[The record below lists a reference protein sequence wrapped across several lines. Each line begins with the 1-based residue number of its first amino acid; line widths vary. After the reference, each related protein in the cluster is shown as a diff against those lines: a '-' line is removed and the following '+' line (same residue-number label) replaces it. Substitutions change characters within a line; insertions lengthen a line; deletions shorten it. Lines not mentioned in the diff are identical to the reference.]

1 MKRLLTEP
9 LLQFFVLGL
18 LLFFIISIVSPSQIR
33 GDSAKDIVVDEV
45 VLKEYVQFQRKSFD
59 AQTAANLLVSMSPH
73 ERQNLIDNYVRD
85 EALFREAMA
94 LGLDANDE
102 IIRRRLI
109 QKMEYIAQGFYND
122 IPILSEDHL
131 RAYFEANKDL
141 YRIAS
146 SATFTHVFISLRKLS
161 GEDSR
166 DKVLDKAKEAA
177 KNLLQDLLQDQ
188 ISFDQAGKYGDRF
201 LYNLNYVERTPS
213 YVASH
218 FGAAFE
224 EALFAL
230 AASKQWQGPVQSKYG
245 WHLVMLK
252 DKSRARDPK
261 LEEVAQIVL
270 ADAQRD
276 QQRQMKATAIDQL
289 VDKYNAQISMPSLV
303 IVEQ

>member
-18 LLFFIISIVSPSQIR
+18 LLFLLISVFSPSQMQ
-33 GDSAKDIVVDEV
+33 GDSAKDIVVDEA

-85 EALFREAMA
+85 EALFREAVA

-146 SATFTHVFISLRKLS
+146 SATFTHVFISLRKPS
-161 GEDSR
+161 GQNSQ
-166 DKVLDKAKEAA
+166 DKAKEAA
-177 KNLLQDLLQDQ
+177 ENLLQDLLQDQ
-188 ISFDQAGKYGDRF
+188 ITFDQAGKYGNRF

-289 VDKYNAQISMPSLV
+289 VDKYNAQVSMPSPV
-303 IVEQ
+303 IVEH